1 MLALRSLAL
10 SYELWMLVAFS
21 FFGAC
26 LRSTRSDAEGLRRTG
41 LASSVKLTVRKML
54 AAGSRVKMK
63 GEAYCARSPPDRT
76 R

>member
-1 MLALRSLAL
+1 MRSLAL
-10 SYELWMLVAFS
+10 SYELWMLAAPS
-21 FFGAC
+21 FFAGAG